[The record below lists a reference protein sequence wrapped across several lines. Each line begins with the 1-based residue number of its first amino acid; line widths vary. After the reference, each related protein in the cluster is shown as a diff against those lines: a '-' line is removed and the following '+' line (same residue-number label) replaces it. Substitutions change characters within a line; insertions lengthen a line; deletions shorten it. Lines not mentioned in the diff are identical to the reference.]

1 MKINVKFLG
10 LCLFVWMQV
19 NFLVAQVLPKVEGVV
34 LDENGESIIGA
45 SVLVKGTSKGIVT
58 DMDGKFVL
66 QDVKSGAI
74 VSVSYV
80 GMTTAEVKAA
90 AKMKVVLT
98 SNTEVLDEVVV
109 VAFGEQK
116 KSSFTGSAGVVGGEK
131 LATRQ
136 LTNVMDALSG
146 SVAGVQTVSS
156 SGSPDATPTIRVRGI
171 SSISAGNDPLIIVDG
186 APYEGGWNNLNPS
199 DVASVTVLKDAASN
213 ALYGARGANGVI
225 LVTTKK
231 ADAGNAV
238 ITLDAKW
245 GNNHRIVRDYQT
257 IRNVGQYYETHY
269 AALYNYN
276 VNSLGLSQQAANA
289 AANAAMGKSAA
300 DGGLGYIVYSV
311 PENQNLIGTN
321 GKLNP
326 QATLGN
332 RIYNN
337 GQVYT
342 LLPDDWVDEAYRNAT
357 RAEYNL
363 NISGGNEK
371 TQYYASLGYL
381 SNQGVVSNSDYER
394 YTARFKATYQAKKWL
409 RTGANLNFSHST
421 SNGVNTNSNSLFY
434 TVNSVAPIYPLYI
447 RDAAGNIM
455 TDENGKMYDY
465 GEGAE
470 IGLTRPVMQKN
481 NPLNENSLNKN
492 RTNGNAF
499 TLNGFADITPLEGLK
514 ITLNGSVT
522 DLENRYTYTQQPFY
536 GLGATSYPG
545 GYVGK
550 ASGRTYTLNFQQIVN
565 YTKEIGDH
573 HISLMVGHE
582 NYKYDYEYLY
592 GSRINMA
599 SYFGNQT
606 LSGAV
611 TIDNTYDS
619 NSDYNN
625 EGFFFRGQYDWKEK
639 YFGSVSYRRD
649 ASSRFHPDNR
659 WGDFFS
665 FGGAWIVS
673 KESWFKSKA
682 IDMLKVKASFGQQG
696 NDNIG
701 DYLYTDLYSINNV
714 DGSVGLSLK
723 QVGNKNITWE
733 TNNNLNLGVEFEL
746 WKSRLTGNVEFFYRK
761 TTDMLSFVK
770 VPTSSGYNGSY
781 ANVGDMVNKGVEIEL
796 NGTILRGKGYSWNV
810 NANTTIFKNEITK
823 LSEDNKGT
831 TVSGHS
837 GYTSDYYFY
846 GEGLPIYTWY
856 MPRYAGVNEE
866 GLSTWYTADGNTTT
880 AYGDAAQLDCGTALA
895 DLYGG
900 FGTDFSFKGFTL
912 GVNFTYSI
920 GGKGYDFTYASMMT
934 NPISGTT
941 GASIHKDVLK
951 AWTTENNISDIPR
964 WQYGDANVGAYSSR
978 FLTDASYLTLQNI
991 NLGYNLPKNFVR
1003 KLALSNVRIYASG
1016 ENLYYWSK
1024 RKGFDPRT
1032 SFKGATSQTEY
1043 SPTRTISGGINIQ
1056 F

>member
-1 MKINVKFLG
+1 
-10 LCLFVWMQV
+10 
-19 NFLVAQVLPKVEGVV
+19 LVAQVLPKVEGVV

-45 SVLVKGTSKGIVT
+45 SVLVKGTSKGMVT

-245 GNNHRIVRDYQT
+245 GNNHRIVRDYQR
-257 IRNVGQYYETHY
+257 IKNAGQYYETHY

-276 VNSLGLSQQAANA
+276 VNVLGLTPQAANT
-289 AANAAMGKSAA
+289 AANATLSKGSA
-300 DGGLGYIVYSV
+300 DGGLGYISYAV
-311 PENQNLIGTN
+311 PEGQNLIGTN

-326 QATLGN
+326 EATMGN

-342 LLPDDWVDEAYRNAT
+342 LLPDDWIEESYRNAT

-363 NISGGNEK
+363 NITGGNEK

-381 SNQGVVSNSDYER
+381 NNQGVVVNSDYER

-421 SNGVNTNSNSLFY
+421 SNGVGTDVNGLFY
-434 TVNSVAPIYPLYI
+434 MISTLAPIYPVYI
-447 RDAAGNIM
+447 RDAAGKIM
-455 TDENGKMYDY
+455 TDDNGKMYDY
-465 GEGAE
+465 GNGAV
-470 IGLTRPVMQKN
+470 IGLTRPQLQNV
-481 NPLNENSLNKN
+481 NPLNENYLNKN

-536 GLGATSYPG
+536 GFGATTYPG

-550 ASGRTYTLNFQQIVN
+550 SSGRTYTLNFQQIVN

-611 TIDNTYDS
+611 TVDNAYDS

-625 EGFFFRGQYDWKEK
+625 EGYFFRGQYDWNEK
-639 YFGSVSYRRD
+639 YFGSLSFRRD

-659 WGDFFS
+659 WGNFFS
-665 FGGAWIVS
+665 IGGAWIVS
-673 KESWFKSKA
+673 KESWFKSKT
-682 IDMLKVKASFGQQG
+682 IDMLKLKASFGQQG

-701 DYLYTDLYSINNV
+701 DYLYTDLYAINNV
-714 DGSVGLSLK
+714 NGSVGLSLK
-723 QVGNKNITWE
+723 QVGNKDITWE
-733 TNNNLNLGVEFEL
+733 TNNNFNIGLEFEL
-746 WKSRLTGNVEFFYRK
+746 WKSRLTGSVEYFYRK
-761 TTDMLSFVK
+761 TTDMLSWVE
-770 VPTSSGYNGSY
+770 VPKSNGYNGSY
-781 ANVGDMVNKGVEIEL
+781 ENVGDMVNKGVEIDL
-796 NGTILRGKGYSWNV
+796 TANILRGKGLNWSVNV
-810 NANTTIFKNEITK
+810 NATTFSNEITK
-823 LSEDNKGT
+823 LSPEKLGT
-831 TVSGHS
+831 VTSGHKGYQS
-837 GYTSDYYFY
+837 GNYFY
-846 GEGLPIYTWY
+846 GEGLPLYTWY
-856 MPRYAGVNEE
+856 MPDYAGVNEE
-866 GLSTWYTADGNTTT
+866 GLSTWYTADGGTTT
-880 AYGDAAQLDCGTALA
+880 AYGNAVYTDCGTSLA
-895 DLYGG
+895 DVYGG
-900 FGTDFSFKGFTL
+900 FGTDFSYKGFTL
-912 GVNFTYSI
+912 GVNFSYSI
-920 GGKGYDFTYASMMT
+920 GGKAYDYAYAAMMT

-941 GASIHKDVLK
+941 GCNIHKDVLK
-951 AWTTENNISDIPR
+951 AWSTENTLSDIPR
-964 WQYGDANVGAYSSR
+964 WQYGDANVGAFSSR

-991 NLGYNLPKNFVR
+991 NMGYNLPKTFVR
-1003 KLALSNVRIYASG
+1003 KFALSNVRVYASA

-1032 SFKGATSQTEY
+1032 SFTGQTSQSNY

>member
-1 MKINVKFLG
+1 
-10 LCLFVWMQV
+10 
-19 NFLVAQVLPKVEGVV
+19 
-34 LDENGESIIGA
+34 
-45 SVLVKGTSKGIVT
+45 
-58 DMDGKFVL
+58 
-66 QDVKSGAI
+66 
-74 VSVSYV
+74 
-80 GMTTAEVKAA
+80 
-90 AKMKVVLT
+90 
-98 SNTEVLDEVVV
+98 
-109 VAFGEQK
+109 
-116 KSSFTGSAGVVGGEK
+116 
-131 LATRQ
+131 
-136 LTNVMDALSG
+136 
-146 SVAGVQTVSS
+146 
-156 SGSPDATPTIRVRGI
+156 
-171 SSISAGNDPLIIVDG
+171 
-186 APYEGGWNNLNPS
+186 
-199 DVASVTVLKDAASN
+199 
-213 ALYGARGANGVI
+213 
-225 LVTTKK
+225 
-231 ADAGNAV
+231 
-238 ITLDAKW
+238 
-245 GNNHRIVRDYQT
+245 
-257 IRNVGQYYETHY
+257 
-269 AALYNYN
+269 
-276 VNSLGLSQQAANA
+276 
-289 AANAAMGKSAA
+289 
-300 DGGLGYIVYSV
+300 
-311 PENQNLIGTN
+311 
-321 GKLNP
+321 
-326 QATLGN
+326 
-332 RIYNN
+332 
-337 GQVYT
+337 
-342 LLPDDWVDEAYRNAT
+342 
-357 RAEYNL
+357 
-363 NISGGNEK
+363 
-371 TQYYASLGYL
+371 
-381 SNQGVVSNSDYER
+381 
-394 YTARFKATYQAKKWL
+394 
-409 RTGANLNFSHST
+409 
-421 SNGVNTNSNSLFY
+421 
-434 TVNSVAPIYPLYI
+434 
-447 RDAAGNIM
+447 M

-550 ASGRTYTLNFQQIVN
+550 SSGRTYTLNFQQIVN

-582 NYKYDYEYLY
+582 SYKYDYEYLY

-701 DYLYTDLYSINNV
+701 DYLYTDLYTINNV
-714 DGSVGLSLK
+714 DGAVGLSLK
-723 QVGNKNITWE
+723 QVGNKSITWE

-761 TTDMLSFVK
+761 TTDMLSYVK
-770 VPTSSGYNGSY
+770 VPTSSGYLGSY
-781 ANVGDMVNKGVEIEL
+781 GNVGDMVNKGVEVEL
-796 NGTILRGKGYSWNV
+796 NGTILRGKGFSWNV
-810 NANTTIFKNEITK
+810 NANATVFKNEITK

-831 TVSGHS
+831 TVSGHD
-837 GYTSDYYFY
+837 GYSSDYYFY

-856 MPRYAGVNEE
+856 MPRYAGVNSE
-866 GLSTWYTADGNTTT
+866 GLSTWYTSDGGTTT
-880 AYGDAAQLDCGTALA
+880 AYGDAAYLDCGTALA

-900 FGTDFSFKGFTL
+900 FGTDFSYKGFTL

-934 NPISGTT
+934 NPVSGIT
-941 GASIHKDVLK
+941 GTSIHKDVLK

-1032 SFKGATSQTEY
+1032 SFKGTASQTEY